1 MRYQCPVVQF
11 VESGKL
17 IHPTHVFHTILISSN
32 HNPNTGQPM
41 RNENEESHQ
50 KAQNYSTILREP
62 KEEEVRTFYFLNIHN
77 GEMVS

>member
-1 MRYQCPVVQF
+1 
-11 VESGKL
+11 
-17 IHPTHVFHTILISSN
+17 
-32 HNPNTGQPM
+32 M